1 MFVCLQAYRAAM
13 QTQWNWILQLCS
25 CVEQHLKENA
35 VYFEVGHRPPPPSVR
50 LHPSPSV
57 ARGPLTSS

>member
-1 MFVCLQAYRAAM
+1 MQAYRAAM

-35 VYFEVGHRPPPPSVR
+35 AYFEVGHRHCRHLRQLSV
-50 LHPSPSV
+50 SQTMSK
-57 ARGPLTSS
+57 

>member
-1 MFVCLQAYRAAM
+1 M

-35 VYFEVGHRPPPPSVR
+35 VYFEVCSYLGQLKQMH
-50 LHPSPSV
+50 
-57 ARGPLTSS
+57 